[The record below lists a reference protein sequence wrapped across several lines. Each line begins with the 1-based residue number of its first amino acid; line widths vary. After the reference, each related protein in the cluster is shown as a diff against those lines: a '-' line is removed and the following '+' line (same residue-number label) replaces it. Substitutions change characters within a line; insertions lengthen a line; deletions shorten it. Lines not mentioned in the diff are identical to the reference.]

1 LAGRG
6 LKQEHMEQ
14 VRYADLPA
22 LLLAEEPVG
31 GIVGTGSVKPGQPRS
46 RKQPGAEKSRA
57 GRPNNRKK
65 PGTPRKAPAR
75 GRYIDEYAR
84 PAV

>member
-1 LAGRG
+1 LIQEQM
-6 LKQEHMEQ
+6 KQD
-14 VRYADLPA
+14 RYAELPA
-22 LLLAEEPVG
+22 ISFAEEPLG

-46 RKQPGAEKSRA
+46 RKQPTAEKSRA
-57 GRPNNRKK
+57 GRPNSRKK
-65 PGTPRKAPAR
+65 PATPHKAPAR